1 MPPQIEVEL
10 MKLMFCRNI
19 NWTVDCPTPRGVTL
33 YITLGGQ
40 LLRKF
45 GESASAEGSKQR
57 LQKARSLSRLGVWG
71 SVVSSPLGSRAE
83 PQKPTRF
90 LTFYAKMKYILDMLI
105 SYF

>member
-40 LLRKF
+40 LLRKL
-45 GESASAEGSKQR
+45 GKVQAPKDRSSDCRRQEASH
-57 LQKARSLSRLGVWG
+57 
-71 SVVSSPLGSRAE
+71 
-83 PQKPTRF
+83 
-90 LTFYAKMKYILDMLI
+90 D
-105 SYF
+105 